1 MIAMLQRLC
10 WNSSGWRLPTGSSS
24 EGGYPGEMGFGH
36 EEWNFQTGD
45 ACDGN
50 VYGYLYYSPS
60 KQARQKSGGHFQ
72 IAFWAFHPETHEKLL
87 VGYYHDAT
95 LPTLGDYKRLDAYFR
110 DQGIYDRRANEL
122 LAAVPSLGVNRAREE
137 VTNAVMKHWLSFKCP
152 VDKVEV
158 LSDYVPLPDRVQ
170 GKSIT
175 LRFNRPTHVSEIP
188 STKELKE
195 ITVEE
200 HARIERR
207 TTPLAEDGYYREFGA
222 RLKYILPRHNILSN
236 QFSAWLRKKGHTDVR
251 QEKSGVDIEFTSGSD
266 LCRAELKVCYGVG
279 TTKAIRE
286 ALGQLLEYNY
296 YGNREPAKRWFIILD
311 QQPSSNDRSYV
322 ANLRTKVGLP
332 LVLGW
337 QEEPEG
343 FQLLG

>member
-10 WNSSGWRLPTGSSS
+10 WNSSGWRLPTGSTS
-24 EGGYPGEMGFGH
+24 EGGYPGKMGFGH
-36 EEWNFQTGD
+36 EEWNFQTDD
-45 ACDGN
+45 AFDGN
-50 VYGYLYYSPS
+50 VYGYLFYGPS
-60 KQARQKSGGHFQ
+60 KQTLRKSGGRFQ
-72 IAFWAFHPETHEKLL
+72 IAFWAFHPETREKLL

-95 LPTLGDYKRLDAYFR
+95 LPTPANYKQLDTYFR

-137 VTNAVMKHWLSFKCP
+137 VTNEVVKHWLSFKCP

-158 LSDYVPLPDRVQ
+158 LLDYVPLPDTVQ
-170 GKSIT
+170 GKYIT
-175 LRFNRPTHVSEIP
+175 LRFNRPTHISEIP
-188 STKELKE
+188 SIEELKE

-200 HARIERR
+200 HARTGRM
-207 TTPLAEDGYYREFGA
+207 TPLAEDGYYREFGA
-222 RLKYILPRHNILSN
+222 RLKYILPRHSILSN
-236 QFSAWLRKKGHTDVR
+236 QFSAWLRKKGYSDVR

-266 LCRAELKVCYGVG
+266 LCRAELKVCYSVG

-296 YGNREPAKRWFIILD
+296 YGNRELAKWWFIVLD
-311 QQPSSNDRSYV
+311 QQPSSNDRSYI
-322 ANLRTKVGLP
+322 ANLRTELGLP

-337 QEEPEG
+337 REEED
-343 FQLLG
+343 FQLLE